1 MILELL
7 LTMAAA
13 EPTSG
18 VSFKLTSG
26 DLTQLPYVEAYT
38 KCFDRAAIETK
49 AATFD
54 EQQKR
59 YDQCRAARAGLL
71 AEYNAEQPP
80 HGLQAKRG
88 FERSLNVIEKAYAD
102 ALAKASKKN

>member
-1 MILELL
+1 MIVEIALVAL
-7 LTMAAA
+7 AVA

-38 KCFDRAAIETK
+38 KCFDSAAIETK
-49 AATFD
+49 TASLEERKA
-54 EQQKR
+54 R
-59 YDQCRAARAGLL
+59 YERCRAARASLI
-71 AEYNAEQPP
+71 AQYNAERPS

-88 FERSLNVIEKAYAD
+88 FEQSLNVIEKAYAE
-102 ALAKASKKN
+102 ALAKPEQD